1 VIAPDVAEAEQSIEP
16 VDLTK
21 QYEQTRK
28 LSLMLVDRNTLLP
41 VAAAALVPFAIAG
54 ATRLPYKEVFS
65 VLKKLLLI

>member
-41 VAAAALVPFAIAG
+41 VALAALVPFAIAG